1 MIMESK
7 INRYIIRIYAL
18 IIDLN
23 NDILISDEYQL
34 NMRMTKFPGGG
45 MHFGEGT
52 VDCLKRE
59 AIEEFGQEIVV
70 LDHFY
75 TTDYFQPAQFYDDA
89 QLISVYYLAQF
100 IEPIRFKISNKPF
113 NFKAGKNGAQSF
125 RWVNLNDLREKDM
138 TFPVDKKVVNLLK
151 EKYCND

>member
-1 MIMESK
+1 MKSK
-7 INRYIIRIYAL
+7 INRYIIRVYAL

-45 MHFGEGT
+45 MHFGEGPA
-52 VDCLKRE
+52 DCLKRE
-59 AIEEFGQEIVV
+59 AIEEFGQEIII

-75 TTDYFQPAQFYDDA
+75 TTDYFQPTQFFDDA
-89 QLISVYYLAQF
+89 QLISIYYLAQF
-100 IEPIRFKISNKPF
+100 IEPIRFKISDKPF
-113 NFKAGKNGAQSF
+113 NFTEEKNGTQSF
-125 RWVNLNDLREKDM
+125 RWVNLKSLSEKEM
-138 TFPVDKKVVNLLK
+138 TFPIDKKVVNLLK

>member
-1 MIMESK
+1 MKSK
-7 INRYIIRIYAL
+7 INRYIIRVYAL

-45 MHFGEGT
+45 MHFGEGP
-52 VDCLKRE
+52 VDCVKRE
-59 AIEEFGQEIVV
+59 AVEEFGQEIVV
-70 LDHFY
+70 QEHFY
-75 TTDYFQPAQFYDDA
+75 TTDYFQPTEFYDDA
-89 QLISVYYLAQF
+89 QLISIYYLAEF
-100 IEPIRFKISNKPF
+100 MEPIRFEVSDKPF
-113 NFKAGKNGAQSF
+113 NFKVEKNGAQSF
-125 RWVNLNDLREKDM
+125 RWVNLKDLSEKEM

>member
-1 MIMESK
+1 MESK
-7 INRYIIRIYAL
+7 INRYIIRVYAL

-23 NDILISDEYQL
+23 NDILISDEHQL

-45 MHFGEGT
+45 MHFGEGP

-70 LDHFY
+70 LEHFY
-75 TTDYFQPAQFYDDA
+75 TTDYFQPTQFYDDA
-89 QLISVYYLAQF
+89 QLISIYYLAQF
-100 IEPIRFKISNKPF
+100 IEPIRFKISEKPF
-113 NFKAGKNGAQSF
+113 NFKEEKNGAQSF
-125 RWVNLNDLREKDM
+125 RWVNLKDLKEKEM

-151 EKYCND
+151 EKFCND